1 MGRAVQG
8 ELLSGQVPPRVKICC
23 ISSHAEAE
31 AAIAAGA
38 SALGLVSAMPSGPGV
53 IDEAL
58 IAEIAARA
66 PPPVATFLLTCLDTA
81 EAIAEQHSRC
91 RTSVLQLVD
100 HVPPAELRALRPMVP
115 GAKLVQVIHVRDHD
129 AIEEAREA
137 APLVDAI
144 LLDSG
149 NPSLAVKEL
158 GGTGRVHD
166 WQVSAKLCA
175 AVDRPV
181 FLAGGLT
188 PANVAEAIA
197 IVRPYGLDLCSGVRT
212 AGSLD
217 AGKLA
222 AFMAAVRGAGAKS
235 SGPVQELGLVSLVV
249 PDYEEALAFYV
260 GTLGFSLVEDS
271 PVPEQQKR
279 WVVVAPPG
287 ERGANLLIARASTPE
302 QGARIGNQTGGRV
315 FLFLYTDDFAR
326 DHDTYT
332 SKGVEFVRP
341 PRDEPY
347 GTVAV
352 FKDPFGNLWDLV
364 QRSR

>member
-1 MGRAVQG
+1 
-8 ELLSGQVPPRVKICC
+8 
-23 ISSHAEAE
+23 
-31 AAIAAGA
+31 
-38 SALGLVSAMPSGPGV
+38 MPSGPGV

-58 IAEIAARA
+58 IAEIAARV
-66 PPPVATFLLTCLDTA
+66 PPPVATFLLTCLDKA
-81 EAIAEQHSRC
+81 DAITEQHARC

-100 HVPPAELRALRPMVP
+100 HVPPAELRKLRARLP
-115 GAKLVQVIHVRDHD
+115 GIKLVQVIHVRDDD

-149 NPSLAVKEL
+149 NPALKVKEL

-175 AVDRPV
+175 AVARPV

-188 PANVAEAIA
+188 PANVAEAIS
-197 IVRPYGLDLCSGVRT
+197 IVRPYGVDLCSGVRT
-212 AGSLD
+212 AGALD
-217 AGKLA
+217 PAKLRD
-222 AFMAAVRGAGAKS
+222 FMAAVRGAAAARPA
-235 SGPVQELGLVSLVV
+235 GPTQELGLVSLVV

-260 GTLGFSLVEDS
+260 GTLGFRIVEDS
-271 PVPEQQKR
+271 RVPEQNKR

-287 ERGANLLIARASTPE
+287 GEGCRLLIARASTPE
-302 QGARIGNQTGGRV
+302 QRTRIGNQTGGRV
-315 FLFLYTDDFAR
+315 FLFLYTDDFSR
-326 DHDTYT
+326 DHDAYRAR
-332 SKGVEFVRP
+332 GVEFVRP

-352 FKDPFGNLWDLV
+352 FRDPFGNLWDLV
-364 QRSR
+364 ERRRPS